1 MKNVNIEKIEEKT
14 QKTVNNITEEI
25 AKQKTD
31 IKIVE
36 ARCEYMKELAKD
48 IRWYMVNVTDE
59 NGENVLDESGEIVK
73 REPTKEDWWT
83 FKEYTVRTQ
92 ALEILANAWFK

>member
-14 QKTVNNITEEI
+14 QKMVNNITEEI
-25 AKQKTD
+25 ARQKTD

-36 ARCEYMKELAKD
+36 ARCDYMKELARD
-48 IRWYMVNVTDE
+48 IKWYLVDVVDE
-59 NGENVLDESGEIVK
+59 NGEKVIDENGEVVK
-73 REPTKEDWWT
+73 RVPTSEDGWT